1 MIDTHTDRAA
11 SLKNRVPSTVMVL
24 QLVGSAVALGV
35 LSLYLAL
42 LGRGLTTALVSA
54 AFVFLILYISF
65 DLDRPHRGFIT
76 VPFSA
81 LEHARA
87 SMERPPAAQGP

>member
-1 MIDTHTDRAA
+1 M
-11 SLKNRVPSTVMVL
+11 
-24 QLVGSAVALGV
+24 ALGF

-54 AFVFLILYISF
+54 AFVFLILYVSF

-76 VPFSA
+76 VPYGA

-87 SMERPPAAQGP
+87 SMELPPAAEGP